1 MRIDFVISWM
11 ANLFPIPVI
20 YEKAEIMI
28 VNEVVLEVPVQD
40 DIRQESDSNTNHPV
54 DEILSSIA
62 IFVIISFSFFKNT
75 HRLIDL
81 FLILA
86 SVWGEF
92 LRRKN

>member
-1 MRIDFVISWM
+1 MFFVWE
-11 ANLFPIPVI
+11 AGGEEERRRFDEDEDDD
-20 YEKAEIMI
+20 EKAEIMI

-86 SVWGEF
+86 SVWGNF
-92 LRRKN
+92 